1 MTNFLTILVFR
12 VHGVH
17 RVHSQRGQV
26 LMIESKQRNAI
37 TGERGVI
44 T

>member
-1 MTNFLTILVFR
+1 MTNFLTIFVFR
-12 VHGVH
+12 VH

-26 LMIESKQRNAI
+26 LMIESKQRDSI

-44 T
+44 K